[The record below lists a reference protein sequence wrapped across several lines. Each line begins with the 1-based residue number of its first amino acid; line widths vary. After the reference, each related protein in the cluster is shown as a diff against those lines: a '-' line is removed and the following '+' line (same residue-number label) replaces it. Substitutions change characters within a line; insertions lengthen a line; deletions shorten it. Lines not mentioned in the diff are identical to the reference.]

1 MEAGAGVDMV
11 SSDTVGA
18 VCCGRPLVAAVDS
31 FEICSVAFHVAD
43 TRDALI
49 IPQNREFIYNKFV

>member
-18 VCCGRPLVAAVDS
+18 VCCGRPLVAAADS
-31 FEICSVAFHVAD
+31 FNIFSVAFHYAD
-43 TRDALI
+43 TRGVLI
-49 IPQNREFIYNKFV
+49 IPQNRKFIYNNFV